1 MIRRSIGRAVLWYTR
16 WSIAGEPPA
25 TPKYVLIAAPH
36 TTNWDLLYL
45 LALSYATGVH
55 ISWLGK
61 DTLFRGPVGSVLR
74 ALGGVPVVRDQRSG
88 LVDSLAVEFAAAD
101 RLVLVVPPEGTRGRT
116 DHWRT
121 GFYRIACAADVP
133 IVCGYLDYSRR
144 TGGFGPVIE
153 PSGDIA
159 ADLPLFQA
167 FYADKQ
173 GKYPAEHSDIALR
186 PTDATYAT
194 DGA

>member
-1 MIRRSIGRAVLWYTR
+1 MLWCTR
-16 WSIAGEPPA
+16 WNIEGDPPT

-61 DTLFRGPVGSVLR
+61 DTLFRGPVGILLR
-74 ALGGVPVVRDQRSG
+74 RLGGVPVVRDRRSG
-88 LVDSLAVEFAAAD
+88 LVESLAVEFAAAD
-101 RLVLVVPPEGTRGRT
+101 QLVVVVPPEGTRGRT

-133 IVCGYLDYSRR
+133 IVCGYLDYARR

-153 PSGDIA
+153 PTGDIA
-159 ADLPLFQA
+159 VDLPLFQA

-173 GKYPAEHSDIALR
+173 GKHPDEHSDIALR
-186 PTDATYAT
+186 PADITG
-194 DGA
+194 GA